1 MPLSEPHNLQT
12 NSFNVGSLADVATPS
27 TLNAPIPFRGRVVGA
42 GCSISA
48 ALTGADTIVTVQKV
62 GPGGPFEIGKITIPA
77 AGSGPGSSYGMVLT
91 GNEIACTVEAFNS
104 LNFVSGG
111 EGSGPAV
118 ANFVAIVRG
127 S

>member
-12 NSFNVGSLADVATPS
+12 NSMNVGSMADVATPG

-48 ALTGADTIVTVQKV
+48 AVTGANTVVTVNKV
-62 GPGGPFEIGKITIPA
+62 NPAGVTPLGTITIPA

-91 GNEIACTVEAFNS
+91 GNEIACSVEAFES
-104 LNFVSGG
+104 LSFVSGG
-111 EGSGPAV
+111 EGTGPAA
-118 ANFVAIVRG
+118 ANFVAIIRG